1 MITNCV
7 FLYNRSDSLKVLE
20 TRNKKKKIT
29 ALAQSLTSDHLKWLL
44 QILLAYSFILCVS
57 GQTETLS

>member
-7 FLYNRSDSLKVLE
+7 PLYNRSDSFKVLE
-20 TRNKKKKIT
+20 TRNKKKIT

-44 QILLAYSFILCVS
+44 QVLLAYSFILCVS